1 MDIVIGDD
9 SGEVGHSADEAT
21 EGVIIARYPD
31 LDRQLN
37 IEVGRKFSAR
47 LEEFEFQPGGK
58 SLLRNINQQGRNFG
72 FVGQAPEEVA
82 ERLFD
87 VFELFFQRDQVCCFF
102 LFGLERLLE
111 FDLGILSLGQ
121 FLFLR
126 ADVLP
131 VAKPQNQ

>member
-1 MDIVIGDD
+1 VDIVIGDD
-9 SGEVGHSADEAT
+9 SGKVGHSADEAA
-21 EGVIIARYPD
+21 EGVIVARYPD

-37 IEVGRKFSAR
+37 IEVGRNFSAR
-47 LEEFEFQPGGK
+47 LEEFELQTGGK
-58 SLLRNINQQGRNFG
+58 PLLRNINQQGCNFR
-72 FVGQAPEEVA
+72 FVGQAFEEVA

-87 VFELFFQRDQVCCFF
+87 VFELFFQREQVCRFS
-102 LFGLERLLE
+102 LSGLERLLE